1 MTVNGRLFHLSLKM
15 KTELLAFLD
24 RVRPSIDASLESLL
38 PSESTSPSLVHQA
51 MRHSIFAGGKRFRP
65 ALCIAGFSIYQ
76 SDSARIMPVACAIEM
91 VHTYSLIHD
100 DLPAMDDDD
109 FRRGIPSCHKQFGEA
124 TAILAG
130 DALLTLAFET
140 MASCKG
146 FSETAQLH
154 ATSTLA
160 RALGTLGGMIAG
172 QVLDLQAEGKPIGK
186 AEVESIHRAKTGAL
200 LSTSVWMGAYL
211 GGASDSE
218 AEKILSYGRKIG
230 LAFQIVD
237 DVLDETQSRETLGK
251 TAGKD
256 RKHQKATYPS
266 VFGMEDSRRMVR
278 QLTDEAC
285 QLARSMGGPA
295 TTLVEIAE
303 FLESRCH

>member
-1 MTVNGRLFHLSLKM
+1 M
-15 KTELLAFLD
+15 KTEILAFLD
-24 RVRPSIDASLESLL
+24 RVRPFIDASLDGLL

-51 MRHSIFAGGKRFRP
+51 MRHSMFAGGKRFRP

-76 SDSARIMPVACAIEM
+76 SDSSRIMPVACAIEM